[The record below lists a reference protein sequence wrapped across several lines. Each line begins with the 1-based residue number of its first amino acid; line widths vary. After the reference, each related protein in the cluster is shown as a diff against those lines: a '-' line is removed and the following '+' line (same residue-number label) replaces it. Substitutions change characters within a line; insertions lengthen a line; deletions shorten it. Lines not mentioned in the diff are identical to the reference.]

1 MKLSLMFLLP
11 LLATCAQA
19 AAAPGIMQDVDMK
32 VTQERKNMPL
42 RFERGAVG
50 AMATDELLDGV
61 VGYSADFGGAA
72 VQVFIVFDGS
82 VAEAQL
88 FPFAEYQGRLHG
100 SVQCKRVRLGTGR
113 RFPDQSAIVAE
124 QCVLKSIS
132 R

>member
-50 AMATDELLDGV
+50 AMATDEVLDGV
-61 VGYSADFGGAA
+61 VG
-72 VQVFIVFDGS
+72 
-82 VAEAQL
+82 
-88 FPFAEYQGRLHG
+88 
-100 SVQCKRVRLGTGR
+100 
-113 RFPDQSAIVAE
+113 
-124 QCVLKSIS
+124 
-132 R
+132 